1 MKDVS
6 KKTWLPIIKKSL
18 SILAVTLVVYL
29 MCVWAIDLPLSK
41 WVSQH
46 SNAGV
51 IDFCGVISTIF
62 DPTMIIAI
70 IIIFFVLASIGLLTG
85 KLKGLTINYFNS
97 CALIIIVT
105 NIVVS
110 FLKIG
115 LGRAR
120 PDLSIKNDI
129 VGFFPLMNSYDYFSS
144 PSGHV
149 FMTACLVFVVFGFTQ
164 KRWIRA
170 IALLCLFGVVFARII
185 LLKHFLGDCILSIGL
200 TWACFEYRSII
211 YNKLFGLISK
221 EHVQTSY

>member
-1 MKDVS
+1 MKDVYN
-6 KKTWLPIIKKSL
+6 KTWLPIIKKSL
-18 SILAVTLVVYL
+18 IILAITLVVYL
-29 MCVWAIDLPLSK
+29 MCVWTIDLPLSK
-41 WVSQH
+41 WASQH
-46 SNAGV
+46 SKAGV
-51 IDFCGVISTIF
+51 MDFCRVISNIF
-62 DPTMIIAI
+62 DPTMMIAI
-70 IIIFFVLASIGLLTG
+70 IIIFFVMASIGLLTG

-105 NIVVS
+105 DMVVS

-164 KRWIRA
+164 KQWIRS
-170 IALLCLFGVVFARII
+170 IALLCLFSVVFARII

-221 EHVQTSY
+221 ERVHTSY